1 MKKIYLFSIFTFLFL
16 ISFTSIYT
24 EETEYL
30 KEITTFTK
38 VRFSDIALPLS
49 LEENLVKPGTSQQ
62 DAIKILLKTFP
73 KLNKV
78 NQKSYLNY
86 SDISLICMQ
95 IYELKGGFFYSLF
108 QNRHYSF
115 RELQYLNIIPDT
127 LDPMKKI
134 SGKETYNLLIQTSK
148 LQEL

>member
-1 MKKIYLFSIFTFLFL
+1 MKKISLFSIFTFLFL
-16 ISFTSIYT
+16 INFTSIYAA
-24 EETEYL
+24 ETEYL
-30 KEITTFTK
+30 KEITNFNK
-38 VRFSDIALPLS
+38 LHFSDIALPLA

-95 IYELKGGFFYSLF
+95 IYELKGGCFYSIF

-115 RELQYLNIIPDT
+115 RELQYLNILSNDI
-127 LDPMKKI
+127 DPMKKI
-134 SGKETYNLLIQTSK
+134 SGKETYNLLIRTSK
-148 LQEL
+148 LQEI